1 MAWVTKQR
9 CTEITGY
16 TAGMIKSRIQRE
28 KWREGSEWAYIDG
41 LQMIDLDALESH
53 AVEIAEA
60 KRTDQPTTAR
70 VVKLR

>member
-16 TAGMIKSRIQRE
+16 TPGMIKSRIQRE

-41 LQMIDLDALESH
+41 LQMIDLDAIEAH
-53 AVEIAEA
+53 AVERA
-60 KRTDQPTTAR
+60 KRTDQPTVR
-70 VVKLR
+70 VVRLR